1 MNLRENI
8 KNYVSNFQEENEY
21 KQRMLDFLD
30 NCENPFSRDKSG
42 QKKGILLVQDFCLIL
57 IKQNS
62 Y

>member
-1 MNLRENI
+1 MTEIGRNI

-30 NCENPFSRDKSG
+30 NCENPFSRETKADKRRA
-42 QKKGILLVQDFCLIL
+42 F
-57 IKQNS
+57 

>member
-1 MNLRENI
+1 MTEIGRNI

-30 NCENPFSRDKSG
+30 NCENHFSRETKADKRRA
-42 QKKGILLVQDFCLIL
+42 F
-57 IKQNS
+57 